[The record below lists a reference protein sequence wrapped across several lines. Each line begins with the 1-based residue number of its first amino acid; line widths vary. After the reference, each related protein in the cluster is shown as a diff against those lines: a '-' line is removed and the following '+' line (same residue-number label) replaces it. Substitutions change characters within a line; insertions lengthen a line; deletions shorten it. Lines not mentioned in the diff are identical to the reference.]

1 MSEREEPRPVLLWCL
16 ALLPVLAAYANA
28 VDVGFMWDD
37 RVLIEQNADLHTLH
51 APWSYLTRSFWQHA
65 FLHGQGHAF
74 YRPLVTY
81 SLALDWAVGGGSTSS
96 FHVVNVAL
104 HLVVCS
110 LVFVLARRRGASGFG
125 AMVVTMLFGVMP
137 RLTESVTWIV
147 GRTDVLA
154 TLGSLFAVWLADQKR
169 AKWFAPFA
177 LFLALMAKEVAIIG
191 VLLVFADAAL
201 RLREKKSSTR
211 DELPMLIGAAFAV
224 IAWWLFRAQV
234 PSNQPLRLHDAQT
247 FFAGIGH
254 YALMTLTPWNPVAQI
269 GFVLEPEGWAVVLG
283 VVATIV
289 VTAVAFVLWK
299 SATPW
304 RAVWLLGAAGGVI
317 IVSLVVLTVYTLA
330 SDRFLYMPLALSAV
344 VLAQWKWPKPALIL
358 GVTAALVLAVVTWKH
373 NELWANPLRFWTEVK
388 NTSSPKNPGSLAG
401 LGDALYDLNRFEDA
415 KPLYEQA
422 EAQRLNEAHSPT
434 RLSIASVDSR
444 LGNDA
449 AAISRLESILKAEPD
464 WKRAAYALVLFHA
477 RAGDFVA
484 ADQALK
490 NARTKFG
497 DDEVLQS
504 FTTMLNEVPP
514 KLASVDVIERAR
526 ALHAL
531 EATRK
536 AEREYLTLLADPAHR
551 EEAAR
556 WLVVFGSEAA
566 ARRAVEVSGNDV
578 AMQTELDDRFP
589 QLP

>member
-1 MSEREEPRPVLLWCL
+1 MRERDEPRPVLLWCL

-37 RVLIEQNADLHTLH
+37 RVLIEQNAELHTLH

-81 SLALDWAVGGGSTSS
+81 SLALDWAVGGGSPSW
-96 FHVVNVAL
+96 FHVTNVGL
-104 HLVVCS
+104 HLTVCT
-110 LVFVLARRRGASGFG
+110 LVFVLARRRGASGLG
-125 AMVVTMLFGVMP
+125 AMVATMFFGVMP
-137 RLTESVTWIV
+137 RLTESVTWVV

-154 TLGSLFAVWLADQKR
+154 TLGALCAVWLAEQKR
-169 AKWFAPFA
+169 GRWFAPFA

-191 VLLVFADAAL
+191 VALVFADAAL
-201 RLREKKSSTR
+201 RVREKKSSPR
-211 DELPMLIGAAFAV
+211 DELPMLGGMVLAV
-224 IAWWLFRAQV
+224 VAWWLFRAQV

-247 FFAGIGH
+247 FFAGLGH
-254 YALMTLTPWNPVAQI
+254 YAWMTLTPWNPVAQI
-269 GFVLEPEGWAVVLG
+269 GFVLEPERWAVALG
-283 VVATIV
+283 VVATVV
-289 VTAVAFVLWK
+289 VTALAFKWWR

-304 RAVWLLGAAGGVI
+304 RALWLLGAAGGVV
-317 IVSLVVLTVYTLA
+317 IVSVVVLTVYTLA
-330 SDRFLYMPLALSAV
+330 SDRFLYLPFALSAV
-344 VLAQWKWPKPALIL
+344 VLAQWRWPRPALIIAVVASL
-358 GVTAALVLAVVTWKH
+358 ALAVVTWKH

-388 NTSSPKNPGSLAG
+388 HTSSPKNPGALAG

-422 EAQRLNEAHSPT
+422 EAQRADEAHSPT
-434 RLSIASVDSR
+434 RLSLASVDSR

-449 AAISRLESILKAEPD
+449 AAIARLDAILRAEPD

-490 NARTKFG
+490 NARARFG
-497 DDEVLQS
+497 DDDVLQS
-504 FTTMLNEVPP
+504 FAKMLEEVPP
-514 KLASVDVIERAR
+514 KFGSEQVIERAR
-526 ALHAL
+526 GLHAL

-536 AEREYLTLLADPAHR
+536 AEREYLTLLDDPAHR
-551 EEAAR
+551 DEAAK
-556 WLVVFGSEAA
+556 WLVIFGSEAS
-566 ARRAVEVSGNDV
+566 ARRAVEATGDA
-578 AMQTELDDRFP
+578 AMQAEYDDRFP
-589 QLP
+589 REL